1 MNQRQI
7 KDNWTE
13 EKIRNINS
21 ALETTPSFFDA
32 VDFCKSTGRWA
43 DKDAESI
50 PDWTLDGFPMG
61 EDMGIDASF
70 GYGAD
75 RNRLDRSTIGEE
87 GHFING
93 RCFVAHEPAPVYKPQ
108 AHHRIENHMATFG
121 LDALTAQRLV
131 DAIKALELSA
141 RDFFTLSRANGE
153 TRNGIAILDELE
165 TLAAELAKVT
175 FDRPVSHDDLET
187 YEAPE
192 QTPPA
197 VCYHR
202 LFDGDEPGMD
212 ETQIQALK
220 DQKEISALRKFR
232 KMLYSGDLRQIIPDR
247 TATTQAFNF
256 SQDRINA
263 LLRKTAE
270 TAPIDVCFWLTRI
283 NEAKPEKFKIIKA
296 FLATITSGKVF
307 DWRGKKI
314 SLKLT
319 PNESALLWSCFNAR
333 QRAAK

>member
-61 EDMGIDASF
+61 EDMGIDASC

-75 RNRLDRSTIGEE
+75 RNRLDRATIGEE

-93 RCFVAHEPAPVYKPQ
+93 RCFVAHEPAPVYKP
-108 AHHRIENHMATFG
+108 APHHCIENHMKNFG
-121 LDALTAQRLV
+121 LDAATAQRLV

-141 RDFFTLSRANGE
+141 RDFFAMSRANGE

-202 LFDGDEPGMD
+202 LFDSDEPGME

-232 KMLYSGDLRQIIPDR
+232 KMLYSGDLKQIIPDR
-247 TATTQAFNF
+247 TATTQAFHF

-263 LLRKTAE
+263 IMRKTAK
-270 TAPIDVCFWLTRI
+270 TAPADVCFWLARI
-283 NEAKPEKFKIIKA
+283 RNAAPAKLRIIKA
-296 FLATITSGKVF
+296 FLATVSNGKPF
-307 DWRGKKI
+307 DWKGKKI
-314 SLKLT
+314 ALKL
-319 PNESALLWSCFNAR
+319 NGNQQALLWACFNAK